1 MPDHPM
7 KRKAIENAKR
17 ARELRDVGD
26 ALGRQVLILLLKGE
40 GNLELTL
47 AYEAWRDVSIGKPNF
62 HPHEKST
69 NKPNDV
75 RPQNATALP
84 GTPSDPRRRQS

>member
-17 ARELRDVGD
+17 ARELRDAGD

-47 AYEAWRDVSIGKPNF
+47 AYEAWRYASIGKPNF

-75 RPQNATALP
+75 RPQNAPALP
-84 GTPSDPRRRQS
+84 SLARHPRRGQG

>member
-1 MPDHPM
+1 MSFDHPM

-17 ARELRDVGD
+17 VRALKDAGD

-47 AYEAWRDVSIGKPNF
+47 AYETWRDASIGKPNF
-62 HPHEKST
+62 HPHEKT
-69 NKPNDV
+69 THKLGNV
-75 RPQNATALP
+75 RP
-84 GTPSDPRRRQS
+84 

>member
-26 ALGRQVLILLLKGE
+26 ALGRQVLILMLKG
-40 GNLELTL
+40 GASDELIE
-47 AYEAWRDVSIGKPNF
+47 AYDRWRDASIGKPNF
-62 HPHEKST
+62 HPQK
-69 NKPNDV
+69 K
-75 RPQNATALP
+75 
-84 GTPSDPRRRQS
+84 

>member
-1 MPDHPM
+1 M

-47 AYEAWRDVSIGKPNF
+47 AYEAWRDASIGKPNF

-75 RPQNATALP
+75 RPQNATALQ